1 MFQKFTRIL
10 RFTSNL
16 TMNWLHRFA
25 FLTITR
31 ARMTRFW
38 NDQLPHNLEF
48 ILLLECHGFGPLWT
62 HLDDQNPMWS
72 QKGRELRQKAAVSHN
87 KNCPGC
93 HKTPS
98 SVGPGYPELACQ
110 ISGHSSCLEGK
121 ESCFHDFQP
130 SGGWNRATIHRL
142 PHTRF
147 YPVTAR
153 DTRFWFRQ
161 FLVGADIPEQLLRP
175 RLAT

>member
-1 MFQKFTRIL
+1 
-10 RFTSNL
+10 
-16 TMNWLHRFA
+16 MNWLHRLA
-25 FLTITR
+25 FLTITW
-31 ARMTRFW
+31 AIMTRFW
-38 NDQLPHNLEF
+38 SDQLRHNLEF
-48 ILLLECHGFGPLWT
+48 ILLLECHGFGPLRT
-62 HLDDQNPMWS
+62 HLDDQNRTRS
-72 QKGRELRQKAAVSHN
+72 QKSRKLRQIAAVSRN
-87 KNCPGC
+87 FSPLKIAPGC
-93 HKTPS
+93 HKTLS
-98 SVGPGYPELACQ
+98 SVVPGYPELACQ

-153 DTRFWFRQ
+153 DTRFWFRKVV
-161 FLVGADIPEQLLRP
+161 VGADIPHQLLRP